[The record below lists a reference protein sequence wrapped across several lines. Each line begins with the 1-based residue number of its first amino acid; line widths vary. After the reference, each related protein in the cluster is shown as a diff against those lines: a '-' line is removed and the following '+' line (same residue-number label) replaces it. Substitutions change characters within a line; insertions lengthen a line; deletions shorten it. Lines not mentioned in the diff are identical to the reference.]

1 MQKWLVLLVLVSV
14 FALAAGCADEK
25 SSDQQPAPVQTPVVQ
40 QTTAKSTP
48 VPVTTATPTATLPPD
63 EEVTV
68 TISDNTFRPEKV
80 TIRVGSQVRWVNA
93 DDHPHRV
100 SFATGGFTAFLLGSG
115 QSSSQKFARPGVYDY
130 TCLIY
135 PSMHGTVTVVE

>member
-1 MQKWLVLLVLVSV
+1 MKRWLVLLILVSV

-25 SSDQQPAPVQTPVVQ
+25 APDQQPAQVQTAVVK
-40 QTTAKSTP
+40 QTTVKSTP
-48 VPVTTATPTATLPPD
+48 VPVTTATPTPTLPLNQ
-63 EEVTV
+63 EVTV
-68 TISDNTFRPEKV
+68 TISDNTFTPDKV

-115 QSSSQKFARPGVYDY
+115 QSSSQKFPRPGVYDY

-135 PSMHGTVTVVE
+135 PTMHGTVTVVE

>member
-1 MQKWLVLLVLVSV
+1 MQKWLVLLILVAV
-14 FALAAGCADEK
+14 VALAAGCTDEK
-25 SSDQQPAPVQTPVVQ
+25 TPDQQPAPVQTTIVK
-40 QTTAKSTP
+40 QTTAKITP
-48 VPVTTATPTATLPPD
+48 PPVTTATPTPTLPLN

-93 DDHPHRV
+93 DEHPHRV

-135 PSMHGTVTVVE
+135 PTMHGTVTVVE